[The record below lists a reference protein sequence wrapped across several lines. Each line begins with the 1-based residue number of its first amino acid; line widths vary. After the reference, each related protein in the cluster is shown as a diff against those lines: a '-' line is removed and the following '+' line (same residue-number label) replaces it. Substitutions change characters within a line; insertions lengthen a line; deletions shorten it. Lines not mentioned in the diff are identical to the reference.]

1 MTTEQNLNVEQSS
14 PSGKSSPRIILGL
27 VLLFPSALCCL
38 CGLVAPTIQTFI
50 TSLQEASPLAESEF
64 VGLMNYSRLFEDRV
78 FFPALG
84 FTSSFVGVRLL
95 VVAIVP
101 LLLAVVV
108 NQFGRRVRIPVRLL
122 FTIPLVLFAPVMIAL
137 TWALVGFD
145 PRVNLLPEK
154 AWADPDLVRQT
165 LLSLDA
171 LYTFGLACGVG
182 LVFYLAAL
190 RGGDDEEAGF
200 RVKTL
205 IPLGVSWLTGL
216 LATIALTLQSFSFVY
231 VLTRG
236 GPANSTMTLGLYQ
249 FIQTF
254 QNFRFG
260 AGAAVASLVLI
271 VLVFLGLIAG
281 LLIVFTGL
289 RLETVSPDKKSTLF
303 SGMNR
308 PLAIVLLVLLLL
320 ISVVIGLRSIVPLY
334 WNPLTS
340 LESAPGFFRSS
351 SLLPSSPS
359 LEAYGR
365 VGEVIPIG
373 RVLVNTL
380 APLLGVLLLLQLPIT
395 YLGALG
401 IGALRPLGQR
411 SEWLLLLFS
420 PWLFVTI
427 GPLNIAMWQGIQT
440 AGALDTIAG
449 LALASPIILSVP
461 MLFIFTLFFKGQ
473 EPRWQAAQ
481 AEGQPA
487 VGAFF
492 RKLILPSLPLLA
504 LLAGVAFFI
513 ESQALLWPLMITRR
527 PESFPVTMALSSLQG
542 QFATDVPTLAAA
554 LTLFWLPPIIFFF
567 LVFGVFQIFYLERL
581 SLSAK

>member
-1 MTTEQNLNVEQSS
+1 M
-14 PSGKSSPRIILGL
+14 
-27 VLLFPSALCCL
+27 A
-38 CGLVAPTIQTFI
+38 
-50 TSLQEASPLAESEF
+50 QEAEF
-64 VGLMNYSRLFEDRV
+64 VGLENYARLFQHPAFSD
-78 FFPALG
+78 ALG
-84 FTSSFVGVRLL
+84 FTLSMLVTRLL
-95 VVAIVP
+95 IVAIVP
-101 LLLAVVV
+101 LLLAIVV
-108 NQFGRRVRIPVRLL
+108 NQFGRWVRIPVRLL
-122 FTIPLVLFAPVMIAL
+122 FTIPLVLFAPVMLAL
-137 TWALVGFD
+137 TWALIGLD
-145 PRVNLLPEK
+145 PRVSLLPER
-154 AWADPDLVRQT
+154 AWADPELAGQT
-165 LLSLDA
+165 LLSLDS

-182 LVFYLAAL
+182 LIFYLAAL
-190 RGGDDEEAGF
+190 RGGDDEEAGL

-216 LATIALTLQSFSFVY
+216 LATIALSLQSFSFVY
-231 VLTRG
+231 VLTGG
-236 GPANSTMTLGLYQ
+236 GPMNSTMTLGLYQ
-249 FIQTF
+249 FMQAF

-303 SGMNR
+303 RGMNR

-320 ISVVIGLRSIVPLY
+320 ISVVIGLRSIAPLY

-340 LESAPGFFRSS
+340 LESGPGLFGSS
-351 SLLPSSPS
+351 SILPSSPS
-359 LEAYGR
+359 LEAYGQ
-365 VGEVIPIG
+365 VGEVIPVG

-380 APLLGVLLLLQLPIT
+380 APVLGVLLLLQLPIT

-401 IGALRPLGQR
+401 IGALRPLGRR

-427 GPLNIAMWQGIQT
+427 GPLSIVMWERIQ
-440 AGALDTIAG
+440 AAG
-449 LALASPIILSVP
+449 LLNTLIGLAPPLIISVP
-461 MLFIFTLFFKGQ
+461 ILFILTMFFRGQ
-473 EPRWQAAQ
+473 SPKWEAAQ

-504 LLAGVAFFI
+504 LLAVVAFFI
-513 ESQALLWPLMITRR
+513 ESQALLWPLIVTRG
-527 PESFPVTMALSSLQG
+527 PESFPVTVALSSLQG
-542 QFATDVPTLAAA
+542 QYATTVPPLAAA

-567 LVFGVFQIFYLERL
+567 LVFGVFQISYLERL